1 MKKYKI
7 GDIITYKEGTDLNN
21 ELTSINIDKGM
32 KFVKRSLEKDEK
44 VFIDHRSDLPRTK
57 FKKDFPDNPIV
68 YDIDKADVIISCNSY
83 IYGYGTYIDNIFRDN
98 KKSWGHHVDEIT
110 IKKQGTADI
119 FNKLISLKEIVSSDK
134 PKILDTDLYY
144 KGEIPRLMSDEEYKT
159 IARLVRGDKEMLN
172 LGMTMLLG
180 FDHTINEEK
189 YVLLLTQVRTP
200 YYITK
205 SRTYKSII
213 KILKQKYTN
222 LR

>member
-7 GDIITYKEGTDLNN
+7 GDIIIFKEINDLNN
-21 ELTSINIDKGM
+21 ELASINLSEEM
-32 KFVKRSLEKDEK
+32 KFVKRSLQKEEK

-57 FKKDFPDNPIV
+57 FKQDFPDNTIV
-68 YDIDKADVIISCNSY
+68 YDINKADVIISCNSY
-83 IYGYGTYIDNIFRDN
+83 IYGTYVGNIFRDST
-98 KKSWGHHVDEIT
+98 KPWGSYLEEVT
-110 IKKQGTADI
+110 IKKQSIADI
-119 FNKLISLKEIVSSDK
+119 LNKLLALKEIIKSDK

-180 FDHTINEEK
+180 FDHIINEEK

-205 SRTYKSII
+205 SRTFKSIM